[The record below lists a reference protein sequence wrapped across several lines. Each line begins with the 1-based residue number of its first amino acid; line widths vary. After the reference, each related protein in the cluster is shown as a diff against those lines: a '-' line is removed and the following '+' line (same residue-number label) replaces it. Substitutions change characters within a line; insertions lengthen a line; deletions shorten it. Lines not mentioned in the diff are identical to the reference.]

1 MFDSYNENVEGCDM
15 RIERISDDQFT
26 IFLTFEDL
34 IERGFT
40 QDDLW
45 HDASNIQ
52 NLFSDMMYEASTEL
66 GFELEGI
73 LLVQVHLM
81 QAQGMHIIVTQR
93 VEDIDLDF
101 DIDED
106 FIEMKVTLDE
116 SKELIFSFGEFEDI
130 IQVSAYLGAS
140 SIEGGQV
147 YHMEDHYY
155 MLLDDHDL
163 MNQNRENVIAIMSEF
178 AQPSIV
184 TSHRLKEYGKVIYDT
199 NAVKQINQDFI

>member
-34 IERGFT
+34 VERGFT

-116 SKELIFSFGEFEDI
+116 SRELIFSFGEFEDI
-130 IQVSAYLGAS
+130 IQVSSYLGAS

-199 NAVKQINQDFI
+199 NAVKHINQDFI